1 MFMIIPLLQCLFL
14 VFIPCL
20 LLIIYLTRLY
30 RSLSQFSSARKQLA
44 ITSFVESLNCC
55 FKDGLN
61 GTRDYRT
68 CAGLVMLLFPLCI
81 LVVSYWPFFPGFSLE
96 IRLCYLFSLLSLFI
110 SYASPFKS
118 TVTNVSVSYFSVV
131 FGLGRIVVYLSFP
144 SQVWPWRWLSSSLVY
159 ISVLA
164 PVVIW
169 TLYKVTCYA
178 LRRISTTC

>member
-44 ITSFVESLNCC
+44 IVESLNCC